1 MSYPD
6 NFDNVAFDS
15 VWGEKKETEADLYMK
30 KMQWVWT
37 DLLNAFKEHCVK
49 NKFKVSHSDV
59 AIFAEGITDTLQR
72 IADNEKDVCLRD
84 TAEDVHPHNHQLK
97 VMEAFSEIITLN
109 KCKINEIAAQ
119 NKQAAT
125 ATGEDFL
132 AVLNTGTMAQIRGVL

>member
-6 NFDNVAFDS
+6 NFDNVAFDR

-37 DLLNAFKEHCVK
+37 DLLNAFKEYCVK

-59 AIFAEGITDTLQR
+59 AIFAEGVTDTLQR
-72 IADNEKDVCLRD
+72 IADNEKEVSLHD
-84 TAEDVHPHNHQLK
+84 TVEDVYPHNHQLK

-125 ATGEDFL
+125 TTGELFL
-132 AVLNTGTMAQIRGVL
+132 EALNKSSVGVL